1 MLFII
6 RNYIKNRNSYRQGQ
20 DPANDTDDGNCDYN
34 VVKKITLA
42 LSPKVQRKN
51 ATARNYMSEASN
63 ANIKGISL
71 QG

>member
-6 RNYIKNRNSYRQGQ
+6 QNYITSRDSYRQGQ
-20 DPANDTDDGNCDYN
+20 DLTKDTVDGNYDYN
-34 VVKKITLA
+34 VMKKITLA

-51 ATARNYMSEASN
+51 ATARNYISEASN

>member
-1 MLFII
+1 MIQ
-6 RNYIKNRNSYRQGQ
+6 NYIKNRNSYRQGQ
-20 DPANDTDDGNCDYN
+20 DLTKDTIADNCDYN
-34 VVKKITLA
+34 VIKKITLA

-51 ATARNYMSEASN
+51 ATARNYISEASN